1 MVLQGRTWILL
12 PLFAAIVLSCLML
25 IPELHAHKT
34 LIAVLL
40 LLFLVLISLLFGGLD
55 HRNCSCR
62 GVLGLRC
69 GCSGT

>member
-40 LLFLVLISLLFGGLD
+40 FLSLVSALVSAVRAGKD
-55 HRNCSCR
+55 HPDPTS
-62 GVLGLRC
+62 
-69 GCSGT
+69 